1 MPRKRFDEQLKELNQ
16 EMIKMGTLCED
27 AIKKSSDAA
36 LNGNMDL
43 ACELPDLADQMN
55 IKDREIE
62 SICMKLLLQQQPVAG
77 DLRYVSSA
85 LKIVT
90 DMKRIVIQS
99 ADIADIVK
107 AGTIDSIPP
116 EVPLSQMA
124 SSVIHM
130 VSSVVDAF
138 VRRDAITAREVIRY
152 DDEVDTLFDDI
163 KNKLIEVFRTRDDNK
178 ADGAKILDILMIS
191 KYMERIGDHA
201 VNIAGW
207 VCYSV
212 TGTREVS

>member
-16 EMIKMGTLCED
+16 EMIKMGTLCEES
-27 AIKKSSDAA
+27 IKKSSDAA
-36 LNGNMDL
+36 LNGDMDL
-43 ACELPDLADQMN
+43 ADELPELADHMN
-55 IKDREIE
+55 MKDKEIE

-107 AGTIDSIPP
+107 AGTIDSIPG
-116 EVPLSQMA
+116 EVPLAEMA

-130 VSSVVDAF
+130 VSSVLDAF
-138 VRRDAITAREVIRY
+138 VRRDAITARDVIHS
-152 DDEVDTLFDDI
+152 DDEVDRLFDDV
-163 KNKLIEVFRTRDDNK
+163 KSRLIEGIKTIEDSGSQ
-178 ADGAKILDILMIS
+178 GAKILDILMIS

>member
-16 EMIKMGTLCED
+16 EMIKMGTLCEES
-27 AIKKSSDAA
+27 IKKSSDAA
-36 LNGNMDL
+36 LNGDMDL
-43 ACELPDLADQMN
+43 ADELPELADHMN
-55 IKDREIE
+55 MKDKEIE

-99 ADIADIVK
+99 ADIADIAK
-107 AGTIDSIPP
+107 AGTIDSIPE
-116 EVPLSQMA
+116 EVPLAEMA

-130 VSSVVDAF
+130 VSSVLDAF
-138 VRRDAITAREVIRY
+138 VRRDAITARDVIHS
-152 DDEVDTLFDDI
+152 DDEVDRLFDDV
-163 KNKLIEVFRTRDDNK
+163 KSRLIEGIKTIEDSGSQ
-178 ADGAKILDILMIS
+178 GAKILDILMIS